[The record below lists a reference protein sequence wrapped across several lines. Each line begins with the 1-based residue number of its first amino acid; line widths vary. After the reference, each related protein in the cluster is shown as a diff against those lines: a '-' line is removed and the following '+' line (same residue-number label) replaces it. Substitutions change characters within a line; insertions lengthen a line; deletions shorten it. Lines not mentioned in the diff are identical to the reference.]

1 MSEKENKENQVKET
15 AGTKKEEKV
24 IKEVKKETIKEPEAV
39 EVKKENKTGVKQ
51 VEKKED
57 KKTENDNNK
66 QDKKKFEVKTTKQ
79 QNNKTGDTKKAS
91 WIAPTITILLVLV
104 VVALLTVMIV
114 TSSDPKKTVDGFLTN
129 LKSGDFTKA
138 QEFVS
143 ENKDILSDEKF
154 DQETEALLFDKMSWK
169 ITKIT
174 KEDDKANVEIEI
186 TNKNFDTIISNC
198 MKKLLGDFKSVLSGS
213 SVEKNMEKYLTEE
226 LKNEQPEM
234 KTVTKTIEL
243 VKEDKKWKVVSNDEL
258 IDSLLPGFQE
268 AINEL
273 EQEQILI
280 IFNIKSPN
288 TILVN
293 SIRTFAFYRVFI

>member
-104 VVALLTVMIV
+104 VV
-114 TSSDPKKTVDGFLTN
+114 
-129 LKSGDFTKA
+129 A

-273 EQEQILI
+273 G
-280 IFNIKSPN
+280 
-288 TILVN
+288 
-293 SIRTFAFYRVFI
+293 

>member
-1 MSEKENKENQVKET
+1 M
-15 AGTKKEEKV
+15 
-24 IKEVKKETIKEPEAV
+24 
-39 EVKKENKTGVKQ
+39 
-51 VEKKED
+51 
-57 KKTENDNNK
+57 
-66 QDKKKFEVKTTKQ
+66 
-79 QNNKTGDTKKAS
+79 
-91 WIAPTITILLVLV
+91 

-273 EQEQILI
+273 G
-280 IFNIKSPN
+280 
-288 TILVN
+288 
-293 SIRTFAFYRVFI
+293 

>member
-243 VKEDKKWKVVSNDEL
+243 VKEDKKWKVITALRFSIYTKKMVVCIQHIIWL
-258 IDSLLPGFQE
+258 MK
-268 AINEL
+268 
-273 EQEQILI
+273 ILQR
-280 IFNIKSPN
+280 S
-288 TILVN
+288 
-293 SIRTFAFYRVFI
+293 

>member
-1 MSEKENKENQVKET
+1 
-15 AGTKKEEKV
+15 
-24 IKEVKKETIKEPEAV
+24 
-39 EVKKENKTGVKQ
+39 
-51 VEKKED
+51 
-57 KKTENDNNK
+57 
-66 QDKKKFEVKTTKQ
+66 
-79 QNNKTGDTKKAS
+79 
-91 WIAPTITILLVLV
+91 
-104 VVALLTVMIV
+104 MIV

-154 DQETEALLFDKMSWK
+154 DQETEVLLFDKMSWK

-273 EQEQILI
+273 G
-280 IFNIKSPN
+280 
-288 TILVN
+288 
-293 SIRTFAFYRVFI
+293 